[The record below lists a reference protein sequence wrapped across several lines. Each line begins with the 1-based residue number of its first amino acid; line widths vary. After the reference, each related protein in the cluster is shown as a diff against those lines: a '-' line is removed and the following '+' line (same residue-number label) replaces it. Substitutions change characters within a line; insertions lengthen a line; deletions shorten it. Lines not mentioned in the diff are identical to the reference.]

1 MYRPLTQME
10 EEDWLEDLKNSKD
23 TIHFSII
30 ISNKHGSEILI
41 GNCGIH
47 NINWKNRV
55 GEAGIVIGEKQY
67 QNKGYGTET
76 MELLLEYGFTTVNL
90 NRIELNVYDYNSRA
104 LKLYKKLG
112 LTEEGR
118 RRQSVWIKGS
128 YHDAIMMGMLAKE
141 WRDMN
146 KSI

>member
-1 MYRPLTQME
+1 
-10 EEDWLEDLKNSKD
+10 
-23 TIHFSII
+23 
-30 ISNKHGSEILI
+30 
-41 GNCGIH
+41 
-47 NINWKNRV
+47 
-55 GEAGIVIGEKQY
+55 
-67 QNKGYGTET
+67 

-90 NRIELNVYDYNSRA
+90 NRIELNVYNYNSRA